1 MCCVF
6 KILQDNIALDMLRFG
21 LFAWLMSICFCALC
35 ERTNLNQLCGGAVA
49 NEKLTFFLFNFSLFR
64 YAHKEKLYILYHSLK
79 NYVHMYILYHSL
91 TNLSRIF

>member
-21 LFAWLMSICFCALC
+21 LFVWLMSICFCALC

-64 YAHKEKLYILYHSLK
+64 YAHKEKLCIYYII
-79 NYVHMYILYHSL
+79 N
-91 TNLSRIF
+91 